1 MDLDGYHQL
10 LHNLRRQKLRQYPL
24 HHERQSAMIR
34 LEVPGVPPTTNH
46 AYVNAHGKR
55 ILSDKGRKYKSET
68 ISLLSRTY
76 PTELRMFCLNSPYAL
91 LIDLHLTDIE
101 HAGWPKRCETRYKQA
116 DGTNRVKLFEDCL
129 KDVGG
134 YDDSQH
140 MFVGVMKTYATEER
154 TIAWVYDLTVDNIN
168 LGEVLNFDQYR
179 R

>member
-1 MDLDGYHQL
+1 MGPDGYRHL
-10 LHNLRRQKLRQYPL
+10 LHNLRRQKLRPSPL

-55 ILSDKGRKYKSET
+55 ILSEVGRKYKNET
-68 ISLLSRTY
+68 IAHLSRTY
-76 PTELRMFCLNSPYAL
+76 PTQLRLFQANHPYAL
-91 LIDLHLTDIE
+91 IIDLHLTDIE
-101 HAGWPKRCETRYKQA
+101 NAGWPKTCKTRYKHA

-140 MFVGVMKTYATEER
+140 MFVGVVKSYATEAR

-168 LGEVLNFDQYR
+168 LGEVLSFDQYR